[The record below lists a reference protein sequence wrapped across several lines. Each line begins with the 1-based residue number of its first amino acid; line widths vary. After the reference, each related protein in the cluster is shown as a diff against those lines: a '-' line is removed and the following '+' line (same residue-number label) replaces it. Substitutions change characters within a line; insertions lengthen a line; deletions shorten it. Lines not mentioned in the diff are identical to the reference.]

1 MLEKAVTYILNNK
14 LFVVLFILHSDN
26 GSKFFNGQHA
36 DQLENVFADTEDRSY
51 FASLL
56 TNTV

>member
-26 GSKFFNGQHA
+26 GRKFSNGPHA
-36 DQLENVFADTEDRSY
+36 DQLENVLANTEDRSY
-51 FASLL
+51 LTSLL